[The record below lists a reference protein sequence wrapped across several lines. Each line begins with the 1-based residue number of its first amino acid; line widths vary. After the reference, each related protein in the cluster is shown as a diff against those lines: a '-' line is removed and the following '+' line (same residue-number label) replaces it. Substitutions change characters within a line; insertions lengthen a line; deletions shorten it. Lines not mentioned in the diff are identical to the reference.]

1 MAVPNRI
8 TLVTL
13 GVADVPRSKAF
24 YEQLGWTAS
33 SSSVDGDVAFFDTV
47 GPALSLYGIDHLAR
61 DASET
66 PERTGFP
73 GITLAINVESRKEVD
88 RLYAEWLAAGGA
100 GKSPPTAAE
109 WGGYIAFVADPDGYV
124 WELAHNPHW
133 PLGDDG
139 GLTIPD

>member
-8 TLVTL
+8 SLLTL
-13 GVADVPRSKAF
+13 GVADVSRSRSF

-33 SSSVDGDVAFFDTV
+33 KSSVDGEVAFFNTV
-47 GPALSLYGIDHLAR
+47 GPALSLYGLDDLAR

-66 PERTGFP
+66 PEHTGFS
-73 GITLAINVESRKEVD
+73 GVTIAINVESREEVD
-88 RLYAEWLAAGGA
+88 RLYAEWLDAGGA
-100 GKSPPTAAE
+100 RKSPPTAAE

-133 PLGDDG
+133 PL
-139 GLTIPD
+139 